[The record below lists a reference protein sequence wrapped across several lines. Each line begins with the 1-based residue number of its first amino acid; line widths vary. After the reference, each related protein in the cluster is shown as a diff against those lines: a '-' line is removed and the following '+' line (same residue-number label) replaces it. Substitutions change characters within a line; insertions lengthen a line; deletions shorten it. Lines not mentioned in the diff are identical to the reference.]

1 MKKGLVSLL
10 LGMGMLFALNPQTAS
25 KEDLM
30 KIKGVG
36 EKKAE
41 AIIQYRKKHKL
52 KSVEDLAQV
61 KGIGEVIAK
70 NIINDVLNGE
80 KSSASSKKKTTKK
93 STKSKDKSTKSS
105 KKDNKKESKSKKSE
119 SKKDSKS
126 KNKDNK
132 KDSKK
137 KDKKAA

>member
-1 MKKGLVSLL
+1 MRKSIITLL

-41 AIIQYRKKHKL
+41 AIIKYRKKHKL
-52 KSVEDLAQV
+52 KTVEDLTQV
-61 KGIGEVIAK
+61 KGIGEVIAN
-70 NIINDVLNGE
+70 NILKDVLNGD
-80 KSSASSKKKTTKK
+80 KSSSTKKKTITKK
-93 STKSKDKSTKSS
+93 KSKSSDKKEDSKS
-105 KKDNKKESKSKKSE
+105 KKDSKKETKSKKSE
-119 SKKDSKS
+119 DKKP
-126 KNKDNK
+126 
-132 KDSKK
+132 K